1 MAIKLALEERQHWL
15 AGSDHLVL
23 IWMDHK
29 NLAYL
34 QAAKRLN
41 TRQARWAL
49 FFRQF
54 SLTITYRP
62 RSRNMKPD
70 VLSHQF
76 ALHQEAL
83 EKEKTI
89 LPSTRKWSNSLAR
102 LKYMCGVLFMFLL
115 PTLKSTQQ
123 GDRDGRDVH
132 VPGRKCSG
140 ARVSHTCR
148 SSAAASCSRLP
159 SLAMSLLNRVAELQ
173 LMLDC

>member
-1 MAIKLALEERQHWL
+1 MGTNFTK
-15 AGSDHLVL
+15 
-23 IWMDHK
+23 
-29 NLAYL
+29 
-34 QAAKRLN
+34 
-41 TRQARWAL
+41 
-49 FFRQF
+49 F

-62 RSRNMKPD
+62 RSRNTKPD

-89 LPSTRKWSNSLAR
+89 LPSTRKWADSLAH
-102 LKYMCGVLFMFLL
+102 LKYVCGVLFMFLL
-115 PTLKSTQQ
+115 PFRLCLPVVWVLVW
-123 GDRDGRDVH
+123 DVH

-148 SSAAASCSRLP
+148 SSAAASCSRLRA
-159 SLAMSLLNRVAELQ
+159 LAMSLLNRVAELQ